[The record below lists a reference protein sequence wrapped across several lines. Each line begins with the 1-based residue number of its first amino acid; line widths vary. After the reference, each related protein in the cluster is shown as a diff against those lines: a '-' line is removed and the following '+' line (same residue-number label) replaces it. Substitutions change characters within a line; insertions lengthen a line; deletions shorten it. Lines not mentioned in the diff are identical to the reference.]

1 MTAFCA
7 KPDKFT
13 LFYKIDQTIVLVFMH
28 LDSPNNSQINRD
40 YLNTIHIL
48 GMEIKMTQGQTGK
61 VQKILTIFLCFWV
74 AFFEGFDLQA
84 PGIAAKGIA
93 SSFSLD
99 QVQMGYVFSL
109 GVFGMLFGAFFGG
122 RLADY
127 FGQKKIL
134 ILSIAIFGV
143 FMSATAFAP
152 SVEVLYITRF
162 FTGLGLGAAMPT
174 MISVVGDEA
183 TEKNR
188 GKLNSLM
195 YCGLPVGAIF
205 VAGLAMC
212 LPEIQWQSLFLIG
225 GLTPLALIPLMVF
238 ILKDKAKDIAVIQTT
253 DVTVPNMVQV
263 LFKQQQY
270 KNTLPLWVGF
280 FFTLMINYILISW
293 LPNLLMEQGLVKQQ
307 AFLVMLVF
315 QVGAVIGT
323 LGLGYLLDHLKLW
336 QLACIIYIGL
346 FIALTLLFTTTAV
359 PVLIVA
365 GVMGGIFSTG
375 GQSILYGISPIFYT
389 GAGKV
394 TGVGSAISLGRL
406 GAMTGPLLTG
416 KILTLGL
423 GTTGILMLSLPA
435 AVVSA
440 VAVAALSRYKSKLK

>member
-1 MTAFCA
+1 MA
-7 KPDKFT
+7 
-13 LFYKIDQTIVLVFMH
+13 
-28 LDSPNNSQINRD
+28 QI
-40 YLNTIHIL
+40 
-48 GMEIKMTQGQTGK
+48 QTGK
-61 VQKILTIFLCFWV
+61 MQKFLIVFLCFWV

-93 SSFSLD
+93 ETFALG

-122 RLADY
+122 RVADY
-127 FGQKKIL
+127 LGQKKVL
-134 ILSIAIFGV
+134 MLSIAIFGV
-143 FMSATAFAP
+143 FMSLTAIAP
-152 SVEVLYITRF
+152 SAEVLYAARF

-183 TEKNR
+183 NEANR

-205 VAGLAMC
+205 VAGLAI
-212 LPEIQWQSLFLIG
+212 LFKDISWHTLFLIG
-225 GLTPLALIPLMVF
+225 GLAPLALLPFMAM
-238 ILKDKAKDIAVIQTT
+238 ILKDKPKKVAIEQVSAEAV
-253 DVTVPNMVQV
+253 PGMVQV
-263 LFKQQQY
+263 LFKNQQY

-293 LPNLLMEQGLVKQQ
+293 LPNLLMEQGLAKSP
-307 AFLVMLVF
+307 AFMVMLVF

-323 LGLGYLLDHLKLW
+323 LALGYLLDRLKLW
-336 QLACIIYIGL
+336 QMAAIIYSGL
-346 FIALTLLFTTTAV
+346 FIALVLLFTTTSV

-375 GQSILYGISPIFYT
+375 GQSILYGISPIFYS
-389 GAGKV
+389 GIGKV

-416 KILTLGL
+416 KILALGL
-423 GTTGILMLSLPA
+423 GTTGILMASLPA
-435 AVVSA
+435 VAISA
-440 VAVAALSRYKSKLK
+440 VAVTALSRYKAAHK

>member
-1 MTAFCA
+1 MA
-7 KPDKFT
+7 
-13 LFYKIDQTIVLVFMH
+13 QV
-28 LDSPNNSQINRD
+28 
-40 YLNTIHIL
+40 
-48 GMEIKMTQGQTGK
+48 QTGK
-61 VQKILTIFLCFWV
+61 MQKILTVFLCFWV

-93 SSFSLD
+93 ATFSLD

-122 RLADY
+122 RVADY
-127 FGQKKIL
+127 LGQKKVL
-134 ILSIAIFGV
+134 MLSIAIFGV
-143 FMSATAFAP
+143 FMSLTAIAP
-152 SVEVLYITRF
+152 SAEVLYAARF

-183 TEKNR
+183 NEANR

-205 VAGLAMC
+205 VAGLAI
-212 LPEIQWQSLFLIG
+212 LFKDISWHTLFLIG
-225 GLTPLALIPLMVF
+225 GLAPLALLPFMAM
-238 ILKDKAKDIAVIQTT
+238 ILKDKPKKVAIEQVSAEAV
-253 DVTVPNMVQV
+253 PGMVQV
-263 LFKQQQY
+263 LFKNQQY

-293 LPNLLMEQGLVKQQ
+293 LPNLLMEQGLAKSP
-307 AFLVMLVF
+307 AFMVMLVF

-323 LGLGYLLDHLKLW
+323 LALGYLLDRLKLW
-336 QLACIIYIGL
+336 QMAAIIYSGL
-346 FIALTLLFTTTAV
+346 FIALVLLFTTTSV

-375 GQSILYGISPIFYT
+375 GQSILYGISPIFYS
-389 GAGKV
+389 GIGKV

-416 KILTLGL
+416 KILALGL
-423 GTTGILMLSLPA
+423 GTTGILMASLPA
-435 AVVSA
+435 VAISA
-440 VAVAALSRYKSKLK
+440 VAVTALSRYKAAHK

>member
-1 MTAFCA
+1 MIQPYSE
-7 KPDKFT
+7 K
-13 LFYKIDQTIVLVFMH
+13 L
-28 LDSPNNSQINRD
+28 R
-40 YLNTIHIL
+40 
-48 GMEIKMTQGQTGK
+48 
-61 VQKILTIFLCFWV
+61 KILTIFLCFWV

-93 SSFSLD
+93 ASFALD

-122 RLADY
+122 RIADY
-127 FGQKKIL
+127 LGQKKVL
-134 ILSIAIFGV
+134 MLSVAIFGV
-143 FMSATAFAP
+143 FMSLTAIAP
-152 SVEVLYITRF
+152 SIEVLYAARF
-162 FTGLGLGAAMPT
+162 LTGLGLGAAMPT
-174 MISVVGDEA
+174 MISVIGDEA
-183 TEKNR
+183 TEANR

-205 VAGLAMC
+205 VAGLAML
-212 LPEIQWQSLFLIG
+212 LPDIQWQTLFLIG
-225 GLTPLALIPLMVF
+225 GLTPLALLPFMGF
-238 ILKDKAKDIAVIQTT
+238 ILKDQPKAAVAQKRSGEA
-253 DVTVPNMVQV
+253 VPGMVEV

-270 KNTLPLWVGF
+270 KNTVPLWVGF

-293 LPNLLMEQGLVKQQ
+293 LPNLLMEQGLQKQQ

-323 LGLGYLLDHLKLW
+323 LGLGYLLDRLKLW
-336 QLACIIYIGL
+336 QMAAIIYSGL
-346 FIALTLLFTTTAV
+346 FVALVLLFTSTSI
-359 PVLIVA
+359 PLLILA

-375 GQSILYGISPIFYT
+375 GQSILYGISPIFYS

-416 KILTLGL
+416 KILALGL
-423 GTTGILMLSLPA
+423 GTTGILMASLPA
-435 AVVSA
+435 VVVSA
-440 VAVAALSRYKSKLK
+440 VAVTALSRYKAAHK

>member
-1 MTAFCA
+1 MA
-7 KPDKFT
+7 
-13 LFYKIDQTIVLVFMH
+13 
-28 LDSPNNSQINRD
+28 
-40 YLNTIHIL
+40 
-48 GMEIKMTQGQTGK
+48 EIQTGK
-61 VQKILTIFLCFWV
+61 MQKFLIVFLCFWV

-93 SSFSLD
+93 ETFALG

-122 RLADY
+122 RVADY
-127 FGQKKIL
+127 LGQKKVL
-134 ILSIAIFGV
+134 MLSIAIFGV
-143 FMSATAFAP
+143 FMSLTAIAP
-152 SVEVLYITRF
+152 SAEVLYAARF

-183 TEKNR
+183 TEANR

-205 VAGLAMC
+205 VAGLAI
-212 LPEIQWQSLFLIG
+212 LFKDISWHTLFLIG
-225 GLTPLALIPLMVF
+225 GLAPLALLPFMAM
-238 ILKDKAKDIAVIQTT
+238 ILKDKPKKVAVEQ
-253 DVTVPNMVQV
+253 VSAEAVPGMVQV
-263 LFKQQQY
+263 LFKNQQY

-293 LPNLLMEQGLVKQQ
+293 LPNLLMEQGLEKPQ
-307 AFLVMLVF
+307 AFMVMLVF

-323 LGLGYLLDHLKLW
+323 LTLGYLLDRLKLW
-336 QLACIIYIGL
+336 QMAAIIYSGL
-346 FIALTLLFTTTAV
+346 FIALVLLFTTTSV

-375 GQSILYGISPIFYT
+375 GQSILYGISPIFYSGT
-389 GAGKV
+389 GKV

-416 KILTLGL
+416 KILALGL
-423 GTTGILMLSLPA
+423 GTTGILMASLPA
-435 AVVSA
+435 VAISA
-440 VAVAALSRYKSKLK
+440 VAVTALSRYKAAHK

>member
-1 MTAFCA
+1 MIQPYSE
-7 KPDKFT
+7 K
-13 LFYKIDQTIVLVFMH
+13 L
-28 LDSPNNSQINRD
+28 R
-40 YLNTIHIL
+40 
-48 GMEIKMTQGQTGK
+48 
-61 VQKILTIFLCFWV
+61 KILTIFLCFWV

-93 SSFSLD
+93 ASFALD

-122 RLADY
+122 RIADY
-127 FGQKKIL
+127 LGQKKVL
-134 ILSIAIFGV
+134 MLSVAIFGV
-143 FMSATAFAP
+143 FMSLTAIAP
-152 SVEVLYITRF
+152 SIEVLYAARF
-162 FTGLGLGAAMPT
+162 LTGLGLGAAMPT

-183 TEKNR
+183 TEANR

-205 VAGLAMC
+205 VAGLAML
-212 LPEIQWQSLFLIG
+212 LPDIQWQTLFLIG
-225 GLTPLALIPLMVF
+225 GLTPLALLPFMGF
-238 ILKDKAKDIAVIQTT
+238 ILKDQPKAAVAQKRSGEA
-253 DVTVPNMVQV
+253 VPGMVEV

-270 KNTLPLWVGF
+270 KNTVPLWVGF

-293 LPNLLMEQGLVKQQ
+293 LPNLLMEQGLQKQQ

-323 LGLGYLLDHLKLW
+323 LGLGYLLDRLKLW
-336 QLACIIYIGL
+336 QMATLIYSGL
-346 FIALTLLFTTTAV
+346 FVALVLLFTSTSI
-359 PVLIVA
+359 PLLILA

-375 GQSILYGISPIFYT
+375 GQSILYGISPIFYS

-416 KILTLGL
+416 KILALGL
-423 GTTGILMLSLPA
+423 GTTGILMASLPA
-435 AVVSA
+435 VVVSA
-440 VAVAALSRYKSKLK
+440 VAVTALSRYKAAHK

>member
-1 MTAFCA
+1 MIQPYSE
-7 KPDKFT
+7 K
-13 LFYKIDQTIVLVFMH
+13 L
-28 LDSPNNSQINRD
+28 R
-40 YLNTIHIL
+40 
-48 GMEIKMTQGQTGK
+48 
-61 VQKILTIFLCFWV
+61 KILTIFLCFWV

-93 SSFSLD
+93 ASFALD

-122 RLADY
+122 CIADY
-127 FGQKKIL
+127 LGQKKVL
-134 ILSIAIFGV
+134 MLSVAIFGV
-143 FMSATAFAP
+143 FMSLTAIAP
-152 SVEVLYITRF
+152 SIEVLYAARF
-162 FTGLGLGAAMPT
+162 LTGLGLGAAMPT

-183 TEKNR
+183 TEANR

-205 VAGLAMC
+205 VAGLAML
-212 LPEIQWQSLFLIG
+212 LPDIQWQTLFLIG
-225 GLTPLALIPLMVF
+225 GLTPLALLPFMGF
-238 ILKDKAKDIAVIQTT
+238 ILKDQPKAAVAQKRSGEA
-253 DVTVPNMVQV
+253 VPGMVEV

-270 KNTLPLWVGF
+270 KNTVPLWVGF

-293 LPNLLMEQGLVKQQ
+293 LPNLLMEQGLQKQQ

-323 LGLGYLLDHLKLW
+323 LSLGYLLDRLKLW
-336 QLACIIYIGL
+336 QMAAIIYSGL
-346 FIALTLLFTTTAV
+346 FVALVLLFTSTSI
-359 PVLIVA
+359 PLLILA

-375 GQSILYGISPIFYT
+375 GQSILYGISPIFYS

-416 KILTLGL
+416 KILALGL
-423 GTTGILMLSLPA
+423 GTTGILMASLPA
-435 AVVSA
+435 VVVSA
-440 VAVAALSRYKSKLK
+440 VAVTALSRYKAAHK

>member
-1 MTAFCA
+1 
-7 KPDKFT
+7 
-13 LFYKIDQTIVLVFMH
+13 
-28 LDSPNNSQINRD
+28 
-40 YLNTIHIL
+40 
-48 GMEIKMTQGQTGK
+48 MTQIHTGK

-93 SSFSLD
+93 LTFGLD

-122 RLADY
+122 RIADY
-127 FGQKKIL
+127 MGQKKVL
-134 ILSIAIFGV
+134 MLSIAIFGV
-143 FMSATAFAP
+143 FMSITALAP
-152 SVEVLYITRF
+152 TVEVLYAARF
-162 FTGLGLGAAMPT
+162 ITGLGLGAAMPT

-205 VAGLAMC
+205 VASLAIL
-212 LPEIQWQSLFLIG
+212 LPEIKWQTLFLIG
-225 GLTPLALIPLMVF
+225 GLTPLLLIPFMAI
-238 ILKDKAKDIAVIQTT
+238 ILKDKPKAVTLNHT
-253 DVTVPNMVQV
+253 ATETVPNMAQV
-263 LFKQQQY
+263 LFKDQQY
-270 KNTLPLWVGF
+270 KKTLPLWTGF

-293 LPNLLMEQGLVKQQ
+293 LPNLLMEQGLEKQQ
-307 AFLVMLVF
+307 AFMVMLVF

-323 LGLGYLLDHLKLW
+323 LGLGYLLDRLKLW
-336 QLACIIYIGL
+336 QLAAIIYSGL
-346 FIALTLLFTTTAV
+346 FIALSLLFTTTYI
-359 PVLIVA
+359 PMLIIA

-375 GQSILYGISPIFYT
+375 GQSILYGISPIFYSGT
-389 GAGKV
+389 GKV

-416 KILTLGL
+416 KILALGV
-423 GTTGILMLSLPA
+423 GTTGILVASLPA
-435 AVVSA
+435 VIISAIA
-440 VAVAALSRYKSKLK
+440 VATLSHYKSTLK

>member
-1 MTAFCA
+1 MA
-7 KPDKFT
+7 
-13 LFYKIDQTIVLVFMH
+13 QTH
-28 LDSPNNSQINRD
+28 
-40 YLNTIHIL
+40 
-48 GMEIKMTQGQTGK
+48 TGK
-61 VQKILTIFLCFWV
+61 LQKILTIFLCFWV

-93 SSFSLD
+93 ATFGLD

-122 RLADY
+122 RIADY
-127 FGQKKIL
+127 LGQKKVL
-134 ILSIAIFGV
+134 MLSIGIFGV
-143 FMSATAFAP
+143 FMSLTAIAP
-152 SVEVLYITRF
+152 SVEVLYAARF

-183 TEKNR
+183 TEANR

-205 VAGLAMC
+205 VAGLAIL
-212 LPEIQWQSLFLIG
+212 LPEIQWQTLFLIG
-225 GLTPLALIPLMVF
+225 GLTPLALIPFMAM
-238 ILKDKAKDIAVIQTT
+238 ILKDKPKPEAVVQVSTEA
-253 DVTVPNMVQV
+253 VPGMAQV
-263 LFKQQQY
+263 LFKNQQY

-293 LPNLLMEQGLVKQQ
+293 LPNLLMEQGLQKQQ
-307 AFLVMLVF
+307 AFMVMLVF

-323 LGLGYLLDHLKLW
+323 LALGYLLDRLKLW
-336 QLACIIYIGL
+336 QMAVIIYSGL
-346 FIALTLLFTTTAV
+346 FVALSLLFTSTSI
-359 PVLIVA
+359 PMLVLA

-375 GQSILYGISPIFYT
+375 GQSILYGISPIFYSGT
-389 GAGKV
+389 GKV

-416 KILTLGL
+416 KILALGL
-423 GTTGILMLSLPA
+423 GTTGILMASLPA
-435 AVVSA
+435 VVISA
-440 VAVAALSRYKSKLK
+440 VAVTALSRYKSAHK

>member
-1 MTAFCA
+1 MA
-7 KPDKFT
+7 
-13 LFYKIDQTIVLVFMH
+13 QTH
-28 LDSPNNSQINRD
+28 
-40 YLNTIHIL
+40 
-48 GMEIKMTQGQTGK
+48 TGK
-61 VQKILTIFLCFWV
+61 LQKILTIFLCFWV

-93 SSFSLD
+93 ATFGLD

-122 RLADY
+122 RIADY
-127 FGQKKIL
+127 LGQKKVL
-134 ILSIAIFGV
+134 MLSIGIFGV
-143 FMSATAFAP
+143 FMSLTAIAP
-152 SVEVLYITRF
+152 SVEVLYAARF

-183 TEKNR
+183 TEANR

-205 VAGLAMC
+205 VAGLAIL
-212 LPEIQWQSLFLIG
+212 LPEIQWQTLFLIG
-225 GLTPLALIPLMVF
+225 GLTPLVLIPFMAM
-238 ILKDKAKDIAVIQTT
+238 ILKDKPKPVAVVQVSTE
-253 DVTVPNMVQV
+253 DVPGMAQV
-263 LFKQQQY
+263 LFKNQQY

-293 LPNLLMEQGLVKQQ
+293 LPNLLMEQGLQKQQ
-307 AFLVMLVF
+307 AFMVMLVF

-323 LGLGYLLDHLKLW
+323 LALGYLLDRLKLW
-336 QLACIIYIGL
+336 QMAVIIYSGL
-346 FIALTLLFTTTAV
+346 FVALSLLFTTTSI
-359 PVLIVA
+359 PMLVLA

-375 GQSILYGISPIFYT
+375 GQSILYGISPIFYSGT
-389 GAGKV
+389 GKV

-416 KILTLGL
+416 KILALGL
-423 GTTGILMLSLPA
+423 GTTGILMASLPA
-435 AVVSA
+435 VVISA
-440 VAVAALSRYKSKLK
+440 VAVTALSRYKSAHK

>member
-1 MTAFCA
+1 MIQPYSE
-7 KPDKFT
+7 K
-13 LFYKIDQTIVLVFMH
+13 L
-28 LDSPNNSQINRD
+28 R
-40 YLNTIHIL
+40 
-48 GMEIKMTQGQTGK
+48 
-61 VQKILTIFLCFWV
+61 KILTIFLCFWV

-93 SSFSLD
+93 ASFALD

-122 RLADY
+122 RIADY
-127 FGQKKIL
+127 LGQKKVL
-134 ILSIAIFGV
+134 MLSVAIFGV
-143 FMSATAFAP
+143 FMSLTAIAP
-152 SVEVLYITRF
+152 SIEVLYAARF
-162 FTGLGLGAAMPT
+162 LTGLGLGAAMPT

-183 TEKNR
+183 TEAKR

-205 VAGLAMC
+205 VAGLAML
-212 LPEIQWQSLFLIG
+212 LPDIQWQTLFLIG
-225 GLTPLALIPLMVF
+225 GLTPLALLPFMGF
-238 ILKDKAKDIAVIQTT
+238 ILKDQPKAAVAQKRSGEA
-253 DVTVPNMVQV
+253 VPGMVEV

-270 KNTLPLWVGF
+270 KNTVPLWVGF

-293 LPNLLMEQGLVKQQ
+293 LPNLLMEQGLQKQQ

-323 LGLGYLLDHLKLW
+323 LSLGYLLDRLKLW
-336 QLACIIYIGL
+336 QMAAIIYSGL
-346 FIALTLLFTTTAV
+346 FVALVLLFTSTSI
-359 PVLIVA
+359 PLLILA

-375 GQSILYGISPIFYT
+375 GQSILYGISPIFYS

-416 KILTLGL
+416 KILALGL
-423 GTTGILMLSLPA
+423 GTTGILMASLPA
-435 AVVSA
+435 VVVSA
-440 VAVAALSRYKSKLK
+440 VAVTALSRYKAAHK

>member
-1 MTAFCA
+1 MAQSYSEKA
-7 KPDKFT
+7 
-13 LFYKIDQTIVLVFMH
+13 
-28 LDSPNNSQINRD
+28 
-40 YLNTIHIL
+40 
-48 GMEIKMTQGQTGK
+48 
-61 VQKILTIFLCFWV
+61 QKILTIFLCFWV

-93 SSFSLD
+93 ASFGLD
-99 QVQMGYVFSL
+99 QIQMGYVFSL

-122 RLADY
+122 RIADY
-127 FGQKKIL
+127 LGQKKVL
-134 ILSIAIFGV
+134 MLSVTIFGL
-143 FMSATAFAP
+143 FMSLTAIAP
-152 SVEVLYITRF
+152 SIEVLYAARF

-183 TEKNR
+183 TEANR

-205 VAGLAMC
+205 VAGLAML
-212 LPEIQWQSLFLIG
+212 LPEIQWQTLFLIG
-225 GLTPLALIPLMVF
+225 GLTPLALIPLMAF
-238 ILKDKAKDIAVIQTT
+238 ILKDKPKVNAEVQVSGEAV
-253 DVTVPNMVQV
+253 PGMAEV
-263 LFKQQQY
+263 LFKQRQY
-270 KNTLPLWVGF
+270 KNTVPLWVGF

-293 LPNLLMEQGLVKQQ
+293 LPNLLMEQGLQKQQ

-323 LGLGYLLDHLKLW
+323 LSLGYLLDRLKLW
-336 QLACIIYIGL
+336 QMATIIYSGL
-346 FIALTLLFTTTAV
+346 FVALVLLFTTTSI
-359 PVLIVA
+359 PLLILA

-375 GQSILYGISPIFYT
+375 GQSILYGISPIFYS

-416 KILTLGL
+416 KILALGL
-423 GTTGILMLSLPA
+423 GTTGILVASLPA
-435 AVVSA
+435 VVVSA
-440 VAVAALSRYKSKLK
+440 VAVTALSRYKAAHK

>member
-1 MTAFCA
+1 MAQ
-7 KPDKFT
+7 P
-13 LFYKIDQTIVLVFMH
+13 Y
-28 LDSPNNSQINRD
+28 S
-40 YLNTIHIL
+40 
-48 GMEIKMTQGQTGK
+48 GK
-61 VQKILTIFLCFWV
+61 AQKILTIFLCFWV

-93 SSFSLD
+93 ASFSLD
-99 QVQMGYVFSL
+99 QIQMGYVFSL

-122 RLADY
+122 RIADY
-127 FGQKKIL
+127 LGQKKVL
-134 ILSIAIFGV
+134 MLSVTIFGL
-143 FMSATAFAP
+143 FMSLTAIAP
-152 SVEVLYITRF
+152 SIEVLYAARF

-183 TEKNR
+183 TEANR

-205 VAGLAMC
+205 VAGLAML
-212 LPEIQWQSLFLIG
+212 LPEIQWQTLFLIG
-225 GLTPLALIPLMVF
+225 GLTPLALIPLMAF
-238 ILKDKAKDIAVIQTT
+238 ILKDKPKVNAEVQVSGEAV
-253 DVTVPNMVQV
+253 PGMVEV

-270 KNTLPLWVGF
+270 KNTVPLWVGF

-293 LPNLLMEQGLVKQQ
+293 LPNLLMEQGLQKQQ

-323 LGLGYLLDHLKLW
+323 LSLGYLLDRLKLW
-336 QLACIIYIGL
+336 QMATIIYSGL
-346 FIALTLLFTTTAV
+346 FVALVLLFTTTSI
-359 PVLIVA
+359 PLLILA

-375 GQSILYGISPIFYT
+375 GQSILYGISPIFYS

-416 KILTLGL
+416 KILALGL
-423 GTTGILMLSLPA
+423 GTTGILVASLPA
-435 AVVSA
+435 VVVSA
-440 VAVAALSRYKSKLK
+440 VAVTALSRYKAAHQ